1 MFSFVLTNNY
11 QEMSRVAA
19 RFIVKQVLQEEKSV
33 LGLPTGE
40 TPKGVY
46 TALVRLCRE
55 GVVNFS
61 KVTTFNLDEY
71 LGIDPDHRSS
81 FYSYM
86 REHFWDHVN
95 LERDRIHI
103 PSSLPEDEK
112 VECTRYEQLISQEGG
127 LDLIVIG
134 VGINGHIGFN
144 EPGTPWGTLTHVCQ
158 LSTET
163 RKREGA
169 PFQENDRSLKRAI
182 TMGIKTIMHA
192 RKVLLLASGSEKADI
207 LSEALLNAPT
217 PNIPASVLQLHP
229 CLTVIAD
236 RAAAEKSVKKPALKS
251 FHTQE
256 SIQEF
261 EMISEAHTFS
271 ET

>member
-19 RFIVKQVLQEEKSV
+19 RFIVKEVLQEEKSV

-40 TPKGVY
+40 TPKGMY
-46 TALVRLCRE
+46 SALVRLCRE
-55 GVVNFS
+55 GVVDFS
-61 KVTTFNLDEY
+61 EVTTFNLDEY
-71 LGIDPDHRSS
+71 LGIDSDHPSS

-127 LDLIVIG
+127 LDLIVLGIG
-134 VGINGHIGFN
+134 PNGHIGFN

-169 PFQENDRSLKRAI
+169 RFQESDLFPKRAI

-192 RKVLLLASGSEKADI
+192 RKVLLLASGPEKTDI
-207 LSEALLNAPT
+207 LSQALLNTPT

-236 RAAAEKSVKKPALKS
+236 HAAGEKTAQKTLFRLTDPWRS
-251 FHTQE
+251 
-256 SIQEF
+256 
-261 EMISEAHTFS
+261 
-271 ET
+271 